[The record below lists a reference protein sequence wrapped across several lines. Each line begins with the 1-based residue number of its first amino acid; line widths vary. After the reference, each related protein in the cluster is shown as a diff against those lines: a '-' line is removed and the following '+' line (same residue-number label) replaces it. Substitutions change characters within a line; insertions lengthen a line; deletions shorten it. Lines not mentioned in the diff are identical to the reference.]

1 MTAPRA
7 YESKTVELFSFGI
20 TDMLQFQSFWSNWI
34 ENSNFP
40 SQLLGIPYC
49 HRRSAPPLAVVNRQ
63 QTGGVI
69 DQIAV
74 PF

>member
-1 MTAPRA
+1 MTGPRA
-7 YESKTVELFSFGI
+7 YESKTVDLFLLGI
-20 TDMLQFQSFWSNWI
+20 TGMLQLQPFWSNWV
-34 ENSNFP
+34 ENSNIP
-40 SQLLGIPYC
+40 SQLPSIPHR
-49 HRRSAPPLAVVNRQ
+49 HRRSAPPLAVVDSQ